1 MSTTISLISGCPCA
15 GKTTLSKALASS
27 EKKSIH
33 LPLDSFFGFL
43 VHPIS
48 PILPESHQQNIS
60 ILKSGARTAKAF
72 FEDGYHVFV
81 DGVILPWALLVIL
94 EEFKSEVPVEYIVLR
109 TSLEDE
115 LKRAANRKEDITI
128 RPAGRSFPEIVKV
141 MHPKFADLGELE
153 KHVLD
158 TEGLTSEQVFIKC
171 EERRNKGRFDLD
183 LKEAIKIELE

>member
-1 MSTTISLISGCPCA
+1 MNKISLISGCPCS
-15 GKTTLSKALASS
+15 GKTTLANTLSSS
-27 EKKSIH
+27 EEKSIH

-109 TSLEDE
+109 ASLEDE
-115 LKRAANRKEDITI
+115 LKRAANRKEDIRI
-128 RPAGRSFPEIVKV
+128 HAGRPFPEIVKV
-141 MHPKFADLGELE
+141 MHPKIADLGALE

-158 TEGLTSEQVFIKC
+158 TEGFTSEQVVAKC
-171 EERRNKGRFDLD
+171 EEKRNKGKFDLD
-183 LKEAIKIELE
+183 LRETIKIIE